1 MKQYFFSIF
10 IMSSVIMFSA
20 CGFNNTNNNSNNNIN
35 PTEPVVE
42 NNQKP
47 AEESSIEDENEKV
60 TNEQNKNKTTSKPSN
75 TVVLKDKQSN
85 LLDLSAAPGKN
96 SGILSQKEE
105 NGIIY
110 RTGEK
115 TNEDGSKVRYNETV
129 ERKNTDS
136 MLVKRT
142 YDDGKKVIMLIKVKD
157 NKRYAKFYALY
168 PDGTK
173 DTSELMTIK
182 NEDGTLTNK
191 YIKSPKTGNF
201 L

>member
-1 MKQYFFSIF
+1 
-10 IMSSVIMFSA
+10 
-20 CGFNNTNNNSNNNIN
+20 
-35 PTEPVVE
+35 
-42 NNQKP
+42 
-47 AEESSIEDENEKV
+47 
-60 TNEQNKNKTTSKPSN
+60 
-75 TVVLKDKQSN
+75 
-85 LLDLSAAPGKN
+85 
-96 SGILSQKEE
+96 
-105 NGIIY
+105 
-110 RTGEK
+110 
-115 TNEDGSKVRYNETV
+115 
-129 ERKNTDS
+129 

>member
-1 MKQYFFSIF
+1 MKKFFLSIF
-10 IMSSVIMFSA
+10 IMASVIMFSA
-20 CGFNNTNNNSNNNIN
+20 CGFNNNNNNSNNNIN

-115 TNEDGSKVRYNETV
+115 TNED
-129 ERKNTDS
+129 
-136 MLVKRT
+136 
-142 YDDGKKVIMLIKVKD
+142 
-157 NKRYAKFYALY
+157 
-168 PDGTK
+168 
-173 DTSELMTIK
+173 
-182 NEDGTLTNK
+182 
-191 YIKSPKTGNF
+191 
-201 L
+201 